1 MRIYGPR
8 DFDAQNKA
16 AGKADQ
22 KAEASKTEN
31 KAEASLAQ
39 SAKSAN
45 SSSGAQVVISSEAS
59 RAARINEESDKRFQS
74 RVAELKSAIEA
85 GTYKVDK
92 GLLAEKIV
100 EHECVARSPQR

>member
-1 MRIYGPR
+1 MRIQGPR

-22 KAEASKTEN
+22 KAEAGKAE
-31 KAEASLAQ
+31 KAEAAFAQ
-39 SAKSAN
+39 ASKGA
-45 SSSGAQVVISSEAS
+45 SSGGAQVQISSEAS
-59 RAARINEESDKRFQS
+59 RAARVNEESEKRFQS
-74 RVAELKSAIEA
+74 RVAELKSSIEA

-100 EHECVARSPQR
+100 QHECVGRGPAQ